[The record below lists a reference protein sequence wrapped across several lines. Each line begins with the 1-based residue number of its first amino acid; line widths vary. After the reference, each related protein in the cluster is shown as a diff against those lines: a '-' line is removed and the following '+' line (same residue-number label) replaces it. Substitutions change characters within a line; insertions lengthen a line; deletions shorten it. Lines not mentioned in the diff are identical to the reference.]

1 MRSDYL
7 TLSVKKRNVS
17 IDILRFV
24 ALMGVI
30 IAHCAPS
37 ELWMQIR
44 NFDVP
49 LMVILSA
56 VSYTMANQAKSDSWF
71 SYCYKRIKR
80 LVFPVWIFLTVYFII
95 LLFKERVALP
105 LSTYISSYS
114 LLWGIG
120 YVWIIRVFCVV
131 AIFAPLLCWFCNN
144 LSSGIAFWLVMFL
157 LFFFNECIIDL
168 LQERIDA
175 SIIVKQCFITLP
187 YLLVFMVGLRISSAD
202 KKEILML
209 AIIFSIL
216 FLALSVVF
224 SFQSMDFVSTQLYKY
239 PPQLYY
245 LSYALAVSL
254 FLFLIKDRAA
264 SFVYKISQR
273 LGNATCWVGQH
284 TLWIYLW
291 HILFVTFSEEMQ
303 SSVCRFFYVLV
314 SAIVCTYLQ
323 CLVLKV
329 LYPYIKNPSLK
340 KNLQILFEG

>member
-7 TLSVKKRNVS
+7 TLSVKKQNVS

-95 LLFKERVALP
+95 LLFKEKAALP

-175 SIIVKQCFITLP
+175 SIIVKQCFVTMP
-187 YLLVFMVGLRISSAD
+187 YLLVFMVGLRIGSAG

-216 FLALSVVF
+216 FLALSVVI
-224 SFQSMDFVSTQLYKY
+224 SFQPMHFVSTQLYKY

-254 FLFLIKDRAA
+254 FLFLIKDWAA

-273 LGNATCWVGQH
+273 LGDAICWIGQH

-291 HILFVTFSEEMQ
+291 HILFVTFSEDMQ
-303 SSVCRFFYVLV
+303 SSVCRFGIVLV